1 MRRREFITLVGGAAA
16 SWPVAARAQQ
26 SAMPVIGFLSG
37 ASPGPFAP
45 YLAAFLASLREAGY
59 FEGSN
64 VVIEYRWAEGQY
76 DRLPAMAAD
85 LVRRKVAVIVAS
97 GANPPVLAAKAA
109 TSTIPIVFTG
119 PDDPVKNGLVAS
131 LGRPGGNVT
140 GAALFTSEL
149 ESKQIELLRT
159 LVPTA
164 AKIAVLLN
172 PNNPNLSNQISG
184 LDEVRRTSGAQLV
197 IHRGGAPAE
206 IDAAFAAMAEQHT
219 DALLVGADPYFN
231 TVHEQITFLAAR
243 YKLPALYTFP
253 DLVVA
258 GGLISYGNSI
268 ADNYRKCAS
277 YVARILKG
285 ENPADLP
292 ILQPTK
298 FDLTIN
304 LKTAKSLGLQIPD
317 KLLALADEVI
327 D

>member
-1 MRRREFITLVGGAAA
+1 MRRREFITLLIGTVA
-16 SWPVAARAQQ
+16 WPLGVRAQQ
-26 SAMPVIGFLSG
+26 PTMPVIGFLGS

-45 YLAAFLASLREAGY
+45 YLAAFLAGLREAGY

-76 DRLPAMAAD
+76 DRLPVMAAD

-97 GANPPVLAAKAA
+97 GANPPVLAAKTA

-119 PDDPVKNGLVAS
+119 PDDPVTNGFVAS
-131 LGRPGGNVT
+131 LSRPGGNVT

-149 ESKQIELLRT
+149 ESKQIEMLRT

-172 PNNPNLSNQISG
+172 PNNPNVSNQISG
-184 LDEVRRTSGAQLV
+184 LDEVGRTSGAQLI
-197 IHRGGAPAE
+197 IHRAGAPAE
-206 IDAAFAAMAEQHT
+206 IDAAFVAMAEQHT

-231 TVHEQITFLAAR
+231 AVREQITFLAAR

-253 DLVVA
+253 ELVVA

-268 ADNYRKCAS
+268 ADNYRKCAG

-285 ENPADLP
+285 EKPADLP

>member
-1 MRRREFITLVGGAAA
+1 MAFLAAGR
-16 SWPVAARAQQ
+16 PDR
-26 SAMPVIGFLSG
+26 L
-37 ASPGPFAP
+37 AP

-64 VVIEYRWAEGQY
+64 VTIEYRWAEGQY
-76 DRLPAMAAD
+76 ERLPAMAAD
-85 LVRRKVAVIVAS
+85 LVQRKIAVIVAS

-119 PDDPVKNGLVAS
+119 ADDPVKNGLVAS
-131 LGRPGGNVT
+131 RPGRNVT
-140 GAALFTSEL
+140 GAALFVAEL

-172 PNNPNLSNQISG
+172 PNNPNFSNQISG

-197 IHRGGAPAE
+197 IHRAGAVAE

-231 TVHEQITFLAAR
+231 TGREQITFLAAR

-253 DLVVA
+253 DLVIA

-268 ADNYRKCAS
+268 ADNYRKGAG

-285 ENPADLP
+285 ESPADLP

>member
-1 MRRREFITLVGGAAA
+1 MRRREFITLLIGTVA
-16 SWPVAARAQQ
+16 WPLGVRAQQ
-26 SAMPVIGFLSG
+26 PTMPMIGFLGS

-45 YLAAFLASLREAGY
+45 YLAAFLAGLREAGY

-119 PDDPVKNGLVAS
+119 PDDPVKNGFVAS
-131 LGRPGGNVT
+131 LNRPGGNVT

-149 ESKQIELLRT
+149 ESKQIEVLRT

-172 PNNPNLSNQISG
+172 PSNPNVSSQISG

-197 IHRGGAPAE
+197 IHRADAPAD

-219 DALLVGADPYFN
+219 DALLVGSDPYFN
-231 TVHEQITFLAAR
+231 AVREQITFLAAR
-243 YKLPALYTFP
+243 YKLPALYSFP
-253 DLVVA
+253 ELVVA

-268 ADNYRKCAS
+268 ADNYRKCAG

-285 ENPADLP
+285 EKSADLP

>member
-1 MRRREFITLVGGAAA
+1 MT
-16 SWPVAARAQQ
+16 
-26 SAMPVIGFLSG
+26 
-37 ASPGPFAP
+37 
-45 YLAAFLASLREAGY
+45 
-59 FEGSN
+59 
-64 VVIEYRWAEGQY
+64 IEYRWAEGQY
-76 DRLPAMAAD
+76 ERLPAMAAD
-85 LVRRKVAVIVAS
+85 LVQRKIAVIVAS

-119 PDDPVKNGLVAS
+119 ADDPVKNGLVAS
-131 LGRPGGNVT
+131 LSCPGGNVT
-140 GAALFTSEL
+140 RRSAICRRTGVQ
-149 ESKQIELLRT
+149 QIELLRT

-172 PNNPNLSNQISG
+172 PNNPNFSNQISG

-197 IHRGGAPAE
+197 IHRAGAVAE
-206 IDAAFAAMAEQHT
+206 IDAAFAAMADQHT

-231 TVHEQITFLAAR
+231 TGREQITFLAAR

-253 DLVVA
+253 DLVIA

-268 ADNYRKCAS
+268 ADNYRKGAG

-285 ENPADLP
+285 ESPADLP

>member
-1 MRRREFITLVGGAAA
+1 MRRRNFIAGLASTTATWPLV
-16 SWPVAARAQQ
+16 ARAQQ
-26 SAMPVIGFLSG
+26 PAIPVIGFLGS

-45 YLAAFLASLREAGY
+45 YLAAFLAGLREAGY

-64 VVIEYRWAEGQY
+64 VIIEYRWAEGQY
-76 DRLPAMAAD
+76 DRLPEMAAD

-119 PDDPVKNGLVAS
+119 ADDPVKNGFVAS
-131 LGRPGGNVT
+131 LNRPGGNVT

-149 ESKQIELLRT
+149 ESKQIEVLRT

-172 PNNPNLSNQISG
+172 PSNPNVSSQISG
-184 LDEVRRTSGAQLV
+184 LDEVRRASGAQLV
-197 IHRGGAPAE
+197 IHRADAPAE
-206 IDAAFAAMAEQHT
+206 IDAAFTTMAEQHT
-219 DALLVGADPYFN
+219 DALLVGSDPYFN
-231 TVHEQITFLAAR
+231 AVREQITFLAAR
-243 YKLPALYTFP
+243 YKLPALYSFP
-253 DLVVA
+253 ELFVA

-268 ADNYRKCAS
+268 ADNYRKCAG

-285 ENPADLP
+285 EKSADLP

-317 KLLALADEVI
+317 KLLALADQVI

>member
-1 MRRREFITLVGGAAA
+1 MRRRDFVKAIASSSVAWPLAA
-16 SWPVAARAQQ
+16 PAQQ
-26 SAMPVIGFLSG
+26 PSMPVIGFLSSG
-37 ASPGPFAP
+37 SPGPFAP
-45 YLAAFLASLREAGY
+45 FLAAFLAGLREVGY
-59 FEGSN
+59 FEGGN

-76 DRLPAMAAD
+76 DRLPALAAN
-85 LVRRKVAVIVAS
+85 LVRGKVAVIVAS
-97 GANPPVLAAKAA
+97 GGIPPVLAAKQA

-131 LGRPGGNVT
+131 LSRPGGNVT
-140 GAALFTSEL
+140 GAALFAFEL

-172 PNNPNLSNQISG
+172 PNSLNLSNQISG

-197 IHRGGAPAE
+197 VHKGGAPAE
-206 IDAAFAAMAEQHT
+206 IDAAFAAMADQRT
-219 DALLVGADPYFN
+219 DALLVSGDSYFSA
-231 TVHEQITFLAAR
+231 VREQITFLAAR
-243 YKLPALYTFP
+243 YKLPALYSFP

-268 ADNYRKCAS
+268 SDNYRKCAG

-285 ENPADLP
+285 EKPADLP

-304 LKTAKSLGLQIPD
+304 LKTAKSLGLPIPD

>member
-1 MRRREFITLVGGAAA
+1 MRRREFITLLIGTVA
-16 SWPVAARAQQ
+16 WPLGVRAQQ
-26 SAMPVIGFLSG
+26 PTMPVIGFLGS

-45 YLAAFLASLREAGY
+45 YLAAFLAGLREAGY

-76 DRLPAMAAD
+76 DRLPVMAAD

-119 PDDPVKNGLVAS
+119 PDDPVTNGFVAS
-131 LGRPGGNVT
+131 LSRPGGNVT

-149 ESKQIELLRT
+149 ESKQIEMLRT

-172 PNNPNLSNQISG
+172 PNNPNVSNQISG
-184 LDEVRRTSGAQLV
+184 LDEVGRTSGAQLI
-197 IHRGGAPAE
+197 IHRAGAPAE
-206 IDAAFAAMAEQHT
+206 IDAAFVAMAEQHT

-231 TVHEQITFLAAR
+231 AVREQITFLAAR

-253 DLVVA
+253 ELVVA

-268 ADNYRKCAS
+268 ADNYRKCAG

-285 ENPADLP
+285 EKPADLP

>member
-1 MRRREFITLVGGAAA
+1 MRRREFIKFIAGTTAV
-16 SWPVAARAQQ
+16 WPLAARGQQ
-26 SAMPVIGFLSG
+26 PAMPVIGFLSS

-64 VVIEYRWAEGQY
+64 VTIEYRWAEGQY
-76 DRLPAMAAD
+76 ERLPAMAAD
-85 LVRRKVAVIVAS
+85 LVQRKIAVIVAS

-131 LGRPGGNVT
+131 LSRPGGNVT

-149 ESKQIELLRT
+149 ETKQIELLRT

-172 PNNPNLSNQISG
+172 PNNPNFSNQISG

-197 IHRGGAPAE
+197 IHKGGAPAE

-231 TVHEQITFLAAR
+231 AVHEQITFLAAR

-253 DLVVA
+253 DLVIA

-268 ADNYRKCAS
+268 ADNYRKCAG

-285 ENPADLP
+285 ESPADLP

>member
-1 MRRREFITLVGGAAA
+1 MRRREFIAVLGGAAA
-16 SWPVAARAQQ
+16 WPFAALAQQ
-26 SAMPVIGFLSG
+26 PAMPVIGFLSG
-37 ASPGPFAP
+37 ASPGPFSP
-45 YLAAFLASLREAGY
+45 YLAAFHAGLREAGY

-64 VVIEYRWAEGQY
+64 VTIEYRWAEGQY
-76 DRLPAMAAD
+76 ERLPAMAAE
-85 LVRRKVAVIVAS
+85 LVQRKVAVIVAS

-131 LGRPGGNVT
+131 LSHPGGNVT

-149 ESKQIELLRT
+149 ETKQIELLRT

-164 AKIAVLLN
+164 TKIAVLLN
-172 PNNPNLSNQISG
+172 PNNPSFSNHISG

-197 IHRGGAPAE
+197 IHKGGAPAE

-231 TVHEQITFLAAR
+231 AVHEQITFLAAR

-253 DLVVA
+253 DLVIR

-268 ADNYRKCAS
+268 ADNYRKCAG

-285 ENPADLP
+285 ERPADLP

-317 KLLALADEVI
+317 KLLALADQVI

>member
-1 MRRREFITLVGGAAA
+1 MKRRQFITLFGGAAA
-16 SWPVAARAQQ
+16 ILPLAARAQQ
-26 SAMPVIGFLSG
+26 PAMPVIGFLSS

-64 VVIEYRWAEGQY
+64 VTIEYRWAEGQY
-76 DRLPAMAAD
+76 ERLPAMAAD
-85 LVRRKVAVIVAS
+85 LVQRKIAVIVAS

-119 PDDPVKNGLVAS
+119 PDDPVKNGLVAGLS
-131 LGRPGGNVT
+131 RPGGNVT

-149 ESKQIELLRT
+149 ETKQIELLRT

-172 PNNPNLSNQISG
+172 PNNPNFSNQISG

-197 IHRGGAPAE
+197 IHKGGAPAE
-206 IDAAFAAMAEQHT
+206 IDAAFAAMAKQHT

-231 TVHEQITFLAAR
+231 AVHEQITFLAAR

-253 DLVVA
+253 DLVIA

-268 ADNYRKCAS
+268 ADNYRKCAG

-285 ENPADLP
+285 ESPADLP

>member
-1 MRRREFITLVGGAAA
+1 MRRREFIKFIAGTTAV
-16 SWPVAARAQQ
+16 WPLAARGQQ
-26 SAMPVIGFLSG
+26 PAMPVIGFLSS

-76 DRLPAMAAD
+76 ERLPAMAAD
-85 LVRRKVAVIVAS
+85 LVQRKIAVIVAS

-131 LGRPGGNVT
+131 LSRPGGNVT

-149 ESKQIELLRT
+149 ETKQIELLRT

-172 PNNPNLSNQISG
+172 LNNPNFSNQISG

-197 IHRGGAPAE
+197 IHKGGAPAE
-206 IDAAFAAMAEQHT
+206 IDAAFAAMAKQHT

-231 TVHEQITFLAAR
+231 AVHEQITFLAAR

-253 DLVVA
+253 DLVIA

-268 ADNYRKCAS
+268 ADNYRKCAG

-285 ENPADLP
+285 ESPADLP

>member
-1 MRRREFITLVGGAAA
+1 MRRREFITLLSGTVA
-16 SWPVAARAQQ
+16 WPLGVRAQQ
-26 SAMPVIGFLSG
+26 PVMPVIGFLGS

-45 YLAAFLASLREAGY
+45 YLAAFLAGLREAGY

-64 VVIEYRWAEGQY
+64 VIIEYRWAEGQY

-97 GANPPVLAAKAA
+97 GANPPVLAAKTA

-119 PDDPVKNGLVAS
+119 ADDPVKNGFVAS
-131 LGRPGGNVT
+131 LNRPGGNVT

-149 ESKQIELLRT
+149 ESKQIEVLRT

-172 PNNPNLSNQISG
+172 PSNPNVSSQISG

-197 IHRGGAPAE
+197 IHRADAPAE

-219 DALLVGADPYFN
+219 DALLVGSDPYFN
-231 TVHEQITFLAAR
+231 AVREQITFLAAR
-243 YKLPALYTFP
+243 YKLPALYSFP
-253 DLVVA
+253 ELVVA

-268 ADNYRKCAS
+268 ADNYRKCAG

-285 ENPADLP
+285 EKSADLP

>member
-1 MRRREFITLVGGAAA
+1 
-16 SWPVAARAQQ
+16 
-26 SAMPVIGFLSG
+26 
-37 ASPGPFAP
+37 
-45 YLAAFLASLREAGY
+45 
-59 FEGSN
+59 

-76 DRLPAMAAD
+76 DRLPALAAD
-85 LVRRKVAVIVAS
+85 LVRGKVAVIVAS
-97 GANPPVLAAKAA
+97 GGMPPVLAAKAA

-131 LGRPGGNVT
+131 LSRPGGNVT
-140 GAALFTSEL
+140 GAALFASEL

-172 PNNPNLSNQISG
+172 PNSPNLSNQISG
-184 LDEVRRTSGAQLV
+184 LDEVRRSSGAQLV
-197 IHRGGAPAE
+197 VHKGGAPAE
-206 IDAAFAAMAEQHT
+206 IDAVFAAMADQRT
-219 DALLVGADPYFN
+219 DALLVSGDPYFS
-231 TVHEQITFLAAR
+231 VAREQITFLAAR
-243 YKLPALYTFP
+243 YKLPALYSFP

-268 ADNYRKCAS
+268 SDNYRKCAG

-285 ENPADLP
+285 EKPADLP

-298 FDLTIN
+298 FDLVIN
-304 LKTAKSLGLQIPD
+304 LDTAKVLGIQIPD

-327 D
+327 E

>member
-1 MRRREFITLVGGAAA
+1 MRRREFITILGGAAA
-16 SWPVAARAQQ
+16 TLPLAARAQQ
-26 SAMPVIGFLSG
+26 PAMPVIGFLSS

-64 VVIEYRWAEGQY
+64 VTIEYRWAEGQY
-76 DRLPAMAAD
+76 ERLPAMAAD
-85 LVRRKVAVIVAS
+85 LVQRKIAVIVAS

-131 LGRPGGNVT
+131 LSRPGGNVT

-149 ESKQIELLRT
+149 ETKQIELLRT

-172 PNNPNLSNQISG
+172 PNNPNFSNQISG

-197 IHRGGAPAE
+197 IHKGGAPAE

-231 TVHEQITFLAAR
+231 AVHEQITFLAAR

-253 DLVVA
+253 DLVIA

-268 ADNYRKCAS
+268 ADNYRKCAG

-285 ENPADLP
+285 ESPADLP

>member
-1 MRRREFITLVGGAAA
+1 MRRREFISFVGGLAAA
-16 SWPVAARAQQ
+16 WPLAARAQQ
-26 SAMPVIGFLSG
+26 PAMPVIGFLSS
-37 ASPGPFAP
+37 ASPGPFSP

-64 VVIEYRWAEGQY
+64 VTIEYRWAEGQY
-76 DRLPAMAAD
+76 ERLPAMATD
-85 LVRRKVAVIVAS
+85 LVQRKVAVIVAS

-149 ESKQIELLRT
+149 ETKQIELLRT

-172 PNNPNLSNQISG
+172 PNNPNFSSQISG

-197 IHRGGAPAE
+197 IHKGGAPAE

-231 TVHEQITFLAAR
+231 AVHEQITFLAAR

-253 DLVVA
+253 DLVIA

-268 ADNYRKCAS
+268 ADNYRKCAG

-285 ENPADLP
+285 EKPADLP

>member
-1 MRRREFITLVGGAAA
+1 MRRREFIKVLAGSAAVA
-16 SWPVAARAQQ
+16 WPLAARGQQ
-26 SAMPVIGFLSG
+26 PAMPVIGFLSS

-45 YLAAFLASLREAGY
+45 YLAAFLAGLREAGY

-64 VVIEYRWAEGQY
+64 VTIEYRWAEGQY
-76 DRLPAMAAD
+76 ERLPAMAAD
-85 LVRRKVAVIVAS
+85 LVQTKVAVIVAS

-109 TSTIPIVFTG
+109 TLTIPIVFTG

-131 LGRPGGNVT
+131 LSRPGGNVT

-149 ESKQIELLRT
+149 ETKQIELLRT

-172 PNNPNLSNQISG
+172 PNNPNFSNQISG
-184 LDEVRRTSGAQLV
+184 LDV
-197 IHRGGAPAE
+197 APDE

-231 TVHEQITFLAAR
+231 AVHEQITFLAAR

-253 DLVVA
+253 DLVIA

-268 ADNYRKCAS
+268 ADNYRKCAG

-285 ENPADLP
+285 EKPADLP

>member
-1 MRRREFITLVGGAAA
+1 VRRRDFISLIGSAAA
-16 SWPVAARAQQ
+16 TWPLATRAQQ
-26 SAMPVIGFLSG
+26 STMPVIGFLSS

-45 YLAAFLASLREAGY
+45 FLAAFLAGLRDAGY

-76 DRLPAMAAD
+76 DRLPAMASD

-97 GANPPVLAAKAA
+97 GGNTPVLAAKAA

-131 LGRPGGNVT
+131 LNRPGGNVT

-164 AKIAVLLN
+164 TIIAVLLN
-172 PNNPNLSNQISG
+172 PNNTNLRNQVAG
-184 LDEVRRTSGAQLV
+184 LDEVQSTSGAHLV
-197 IHRGGAPAE
+197 VYKGGAPAE
-206 IDAAFAAMAEQHT
+206 IDAAFATMAAQHAS
-219 DALLVGADPYFN
+219 ALLVGADPYFN
-231 TVHEQITFLAAR
+231 TIREQLTFLAAR
-243 YKLPALYTFP
+243 YKLPALYPFR

-268 ADNYRKCAS
+268 ADNYRKSAG

-285 ENPADLP
+285 EKAADLP

-298 FDLTIN
+298 FDLVIN
-304 LKTAKSLGLQIPD
+304 LNTAKVLGIEIPD
-317 KLLALADEVI
+317 RLLALADEVI
-327 D
+327 E

>member
-1 MRRREFITLVGGAAA
+1 MRRREFITLLIGTVA
-16 SWPVAARAQQ
+16 WPLGVRAQQ
-26 SAMPVIGFLSG
+26 PTMPVIGFLGS

-45 YLAAFLASLREAGY
+45 YLAAFLAGLREAGY

-119 PDDPVKNGLVAS
+119 PDDPVTNGFVAS
-131 LGRPGGNVT
+131 LSRPGGNVT

-149 ESKQIELLRT
+149 ESKQIEMLRT

-172 PNNPNLSNQISG
+172 PNNPNVSNQISG
-184 LDEVRRTSGAQLV
+184 LDEVGRTSGAQLI
-197 IHRGGAPAE
+197 IHRAGAPAE
-206 IDAAFAAMAEQHT
+206 IDAAFVAMAEQHT

-231 TVHEQITFLAAR
+231 AVREQITFLAAR

-253 DLVVA
+253 ELVVA

-268 ADNYRKCAS
+268 ADNYRKCAG

-285 ENPADLP
+285 EKPADLP

>member
-1 MRRREFITLVGGAAA
+1 MRRREFITLVGGAAT
-16 SWPVAARAQQ
+16 WPLAVRAQQ
-26 SAMPVIGFLSG
+26 PAMPVIGFLSS

-64 VVIEYRWAEGQY
+64 VTIEYRWAEGQY
-76 DRLPAMAAD
+76 ERLPAMAAD
-85 LVRRKVAVIVAS
+85 LVQRKIAVIVAS

-131 LGRPGGNVT
+131 LSRPGGNVT

-149 ESKQIELLRT
+149 ETKQIELLRT

-172 PNNPNLSNQISG
+172 PNNPNFSNQISG

-197 IHRGGAPAE
+197 IHKGGAPAE

-231 TVHEQITFLAAR
+231 AVHQQITFLAAR

-253 DLVVA
+253 DLVIA

-268 ADNYRKCAS
+268 ADNYRKCAG

-285 ENPADLP
+285 ESPADLP

>member
-1 MRRREFITLVGGAAA
+1 MRRRNFIAGLASTAATWPLV
-16 SWPVAARAQQ
+16 ARAQQ
-26 SAMPVIGFLSG
+26 PATPVIGFLGS

-45 YLAAFLASLREAGY
+45 YLAAFLAGLREAGY
-59 FEGSN
+59 FEGTN
-64 VVIEYRWAEGQY
+64 VIIEYRWAEGQY
-76 DRLPAMAAD
+76 DRLPGMAAD

-131 LGRPGGNVT
+131 LNRPGGNVT

-149 ESKQIELLRT
+149 ESKQIEMLRT

-172 PNNPNLSNQISG
+172 PNNTNLANQISG
-184 LDEVRRTSGAQLV
+184 LDDVRRSSGAQLV
-197 IHRGGAPAE
+197 IHKGGAPAE
-206 IDAAFAAMAEQHT
+206 IDTAFAAMAEQHT
-219 DALLVGADPYFN
+219 DALLVGSDPYFN
-231 TVHEQITFLAAR
+231 AVREQIIFLAAR

-253 DLVVA
+253 ELVIA
-258 GGLISYGNSI
+258 GGLISYGSSI
-268 ADNYRKCAS
+268 ADNYRKCAG

-285 ENPADLP
+285 EKPADLP

-317 KLLALADEVI
+317 KVLALADQVI

>member
-1 MRRREFITLVGGAAA
+1 VT
-16 SWPVAARAQQ
+16 
-26 SAMPVIGFLSG
+26 
-37 ASPGPFAP
+37 
-45 YLAAFLASLREAGY
+45 
-59 FEGSN
+59 
-64 VVIEYRWAEGQY
+64 IEYRWAEGQY
-76 DRLPAMAAD
+76 ERLPAMAAD
-85 LVRRKVAVIVAS
+85 LVQRKIAVIVAS

-131 LGRPGGNVT
+131 LSRPGGNVT

-149 ESKQIELLRT
+149 ETKQIELLRT

-172 PNNPNLSNQISG
+172 LNNPNFSNQISG

-197 IHRGGAPAE
+197 IHKGGAPAE
-206 IDAAFAAMAEQHT
+206 IDAAFAAMAKQHT

-231 TVHEQITFLAAR
+231 AVHEQITFLAAR

-253 DLVVA
+253 DLVIA

-268 ADNYRKCAS
+268 ADNYRKCAG

-285 ENPADLP
+285 ESPADLP

>member
-1 MRRREFITLVGGAAA
+1 MKRRQFITLFGGAAA
-16 SWPVAARAQQ
+16 ILPLAARAQQ
-26 SAMPVIGFLSG
+26 PAMPVIGFLSS

-45 YLAAFLASLREAGY
+45 YLAAFLAGLREAGY

-76 DRLPAMAAD
+76 ERLPAMAAD
-85 LVRRKVAVIVAS
+85 LVQRKIAVIVAS

-119 PDDPVKNGLVAS
+119 PDDPVKNGLVAGLS
-131 LGRPGGNVT
+131 RPGGNVT

-149 ESKQIELLRT
+149 ETKQIELLRT

-172 PNNPNLSNQISG
+172 LNNPNFSNQISG

-197 IHRGGAPAE
+197 IHKGGAPAE
-206 IDAAFAAMAEQHT
+206 IDAAFAAMAKQHT

-231 TVHEQITFLAAR
+231 AVHEQITFLAAR

-253 DLVVA
+253 DLVIA

-268 ADNYRKCAS
+268 ADNYRKCAG

-285 ENPADLP
+285 ESPADLP

>member
-1 MRRREFITLVGGAAA
+1 MCYPDPETEV
-16 SWPVAARAQQ
+16 VA
-26 SAMPVIGFLSG
+26 
-37 ASPGPFAP
+37 
-45 YLAAFLASLREAGY
+45 
-59 FEGSN
+59 
-64 VVIEYRWAEGQY
+64 IEYRWAEGQY

-119 PDDPVKNGLVAS
+119 PDDPVKNGFVAS
-131 LGRPGGNVT
+131 LSRPGGNVT

-149 ESKQIELLRT
+149 ESKQIEMLRS

-164 AKIAVLLN
+164 ARIAVLLN
-172 PNNPNLSNQISG
+172 PNNPNVSNQISG
-184 LDEVRRTSGAQLV
+184 LDEVGRTSGALI
-197 IHRGGAPAE
+197 IHRAGAPAE

-231 TVHEQITFLAAR
+231 AVREQITFLAAR

-253 DLVVA
+253 ELVVA

-268 ADNYRKCAS
+268 ADNYRKCAG

-285 ENPADLP
+285 EKPADLP

>member
-1 MRRREFITLVGGAAA
+1 MLLGCAATA
-16 SWPVAARAQQ
+16 WAFPACAQQ
-26 SAMPVIGFLSG
+26 LAIPVIGFLSS

-45 YLAAFLASLREAGY
+45 FLAAFLGGLREAGY
-59 FEGSN
+59 YEGSN
-64 VVIEYRWAEGQY
+64 VAIEYRWAENQY
-76 DRLPAMAAD
+76 DRLPAMAAE
-85 LVRRKVAVIVAS
+85 LVRHKVAVIVAS

-119 PDDPVKNGLVAS
+119 PDDPVKSGLVAS
-131 LGRPGGNVT
+131 LSHPGGNVT

-164 AKIAVLLN
+164 KIIAVLLN
-172 PNNPNLSNQISG
+172 PNNPNLSNQVAG
-184 LDEVRRTSGAQLV
+184 LDEVENISGVHFIVYKA
-197 IHRGGAPAE
+197 GAPAE
-206 IDAAFAAMAEQHT
+206 IDAAFAAIAEQNAS
-219 DALLVGADPYFN
+219 ALLVGADPYFN
-231 TVHEQITFLAAR
+231 TVREQITFLASR
-243 YKLPALYTFP
+243 YKLPALYTFR

-268 ADNYRKCAS
+268 ADNYKKSAG

-285 ENPADLP
+285 EKPADLP

-298 FDLTIN
+298 FDLVIN
-304 LKTAKSLGLQIPD
+304 LKTVKALGIQIPD

-327 D
+327 E

>member
-1 MRRREFITLVGGAAA
+1 MRRREFIRLVGGAAG
-16 SWPVAARAQQ
+16 WPLAAFAQQ
-26 SAMPVIGFLSG
+26 QPAMPVIGFLGS

-45 YLAAFLASLREAGY
+45 YLAAFLAGLREAGY

-64 VVIEYRWAEGQY
+64 VIIEYRWAEGQY

-119 PDDPVKNGLVAS
+119 PDDPVKNGFVAS
-131 LGRPGGNVT
+131 LNRPGGNVT

-149 ESKQIELLRT
+149 ESKQIEVLRT
-159 LVPTA
+159 LLPTA

-172 PNNPNLSNQISG
+172 PSNPNVSSQISG
-184 LDEVRRTSGAQLV
+184 LDVRTSGAELV
-197 IHRGGAPAE
+197 IHRAGAPAE
-206 IDAAFAAMAEQHT
+206 IDAAFAVMAEQHT

-231 TVHEQITFLAAR
+231 AVREQITFLAAR

-253 DLVVA
+253 ELVVA

-268 ADNYRKCAS
+268 ADNYRKCAG

-285 ENPADLP
+285 EKPADLP